1 MSQFIATVSNIENCE
16 SVHIVTFDFQDQTLF
31 MVSLELN
38 ENIQVGT
45 KVRLT
50 VKPTHISLAKNF
62 SGDVS
67 FSNQLRSTV
76 ISIEKGQLLA
86 AVKLEYF
93 DTVLESIITVHALKN
108 MDLNKGDEV
117 TALIRASELS
127 IQEVLND

>member
-1 MSQFIATVSNIENCE
+1 M
-16 SVHIVTFDFQDQTLF
+16 VTFDFQDQTLS

-62 SGDVS
+62 SGDLS

-93 DTVLESIITVHALKN
+93 DAVLESIITVHALKN
-108 MDLNKGDEV
+108 MDLNEGDEV

-127 IQEVLND
+127 IEEVLND